1 VLANNI
7 VEQTEARASDVDII
21 CNLILL
27 EHLIG
32 EKMESQTLAEYVEP
46 YQLLRLIKLIP
57 WQFEH
62 PSS

>member
-1 VLANNI
+1 VLANI
-7 VEQTEARASDVDII
+7 VEQTGARASDVDII

-32 EKMESQTLAEYVEP
+32 KKMESQTLAEYVDP